1 MRTSRGFAAR
11 FALLLLVSTRLGSH
25 TCGGLTGEAE
35 RAIAHAIAQSGVE
48 TFSLL
53 ELSGTSRRVFGGRLA
68 TRFPRAT
75 IVSLQA
81 AANGQHASAG
91 DEAARPGNHYFIACS
106 AAEQARHLERLFDS
120 PTIFSFVVA
129 LDSEKLKLADVGLLV
144 GVARQVFVAGKPS
157 GPHMRRIRAAAV
169 ARAVQIAHFLTLRGN
184 VLQVVSGGFERN
196 VRHHFADNRRCPK
209 RGYRFVY
216 TYARTVGQHHGVIS
230 SSSPPRLERLK
241 YGASRS
247 SLRKGGTAV
256 DAFGCDY
263 TNQRK
268 GPVLSQPS
276 WVNLFTLSGL
286 GLASGASDALKRQI
300 LRGVLSLPHFDDG
313 VPWNACLDAANVTWC
328 DMDYEGTSAVPM
340 REDAL
345 RGSCE
350 GGRDWRDEKSPPCI
364 LDMMLLAVTGCSSA
378 AGCYELRDAWFGGSG
393 NTGDHPKGRPLS
405 AARAKECREAHAID
419 V

>member
-53 ELSGTSRRVFGGRLA
+53 ELSGTSRRVLGGRLA

-120 PTIFSFVVA
+120 PTIFSFVIA
-129 LDSEKLKLADVGLLV
+129 LDSEVLKLADVGLLV

-230 SSSPPRLERLK
+230 SSSPPRK
-241 YGASRS
+241 PHMSRC
-247 SLRKGGTAV
+247 L
-256 DAFGCDY
+256 
-263 TNQRK
+263 Q

-328 DMDYEGTSAVPM
+328 DMDYEGTSAVAM

-378 AGCYELRDAWFGGSG
+378 AGFYELRDAWFGGSG

>member
-1 MRTSRGFAAR
+1 MRTSRVFAAR

-35 RAIAHAIAQSGVE
+35 RAVAHAIAQSGVE

-144 GVARQVFVAGKPS
+144 GVARQVFVVGKPS

-230 SSSPPRLERLK
+230 SSSPPRK
-241 YGASRS
+241 PHMSRC
-247 SLRKGGTAV
+247 L
-256 DAFGCDY
+256 
-263 TNQRK
+263 Q